1 MIIGGLSVNNNWKHK
16 VKGVVDFFLFFLSR
30 LDCVYGVQ
38 FNVLNVR

>member
-16 VKGVVDFFLFFLSR
+16 VKGVVDFFFFSR